1 MSARIVLYSGKG
13 GVGKTSLSAATA
25 IRAAKLG
32 RRTLVVSTDSA
43 HSLADALDRKVGA
56 DPTPVLPGLDAVE
69 IDVNQELAS
78 HWGTIHEYLTRFM
91 TFRGIDETVAE
102 EIAILP
108 GMEELFSLVR
118 VKAWAECGRW
128 DFIVID
134 CAPTGDTVRML
145 AVPEVLSF
153 YFSRIL
159 PLQRTVVRTVRPVA
173 QRMTDMPI
181 PSDDV
186 FGAVK
191 RVYDEMEGVGPLLQD
206 PKRSS
211 IRIVLNPERMVINE
225 SQRLY
230 TYLSL
235 FGFSVDAVIANR
247 VLPEEAR
254 SRYFDRWFDIQAG
267 HLASARADFDPLPF
281 FEAPLFDREMVGTE
295 MLDEFGRRVFGRTD
309 PSAVLHREKPL
320 EVKKEGGAYA
330 LYLRLPFAEK
340 DRIQVFAR
348 GDELVV
354 QVDNQRRTI
363 VLPRTL
369 AGRAVAGAGFAD
381 QRLRVAFGR
390 TEGPG
395 AGRSQRRG
403 DRGSP
408 AAWCRS
414 SSRRSGSTVS
424 GCSRS
429 TGRCSRA
436 SSWRASGSS
445 SAWSGTGRPH
455 PPTGV
460 AARSKSTDPAT
471 MRAWR

>member
-1 MSARIVLYSGKG
+1 VSARIVLYSGKG

-32 RRTLVVSTDSA
+32 HRTLVVSTDSA

-56 DPTPVLPGLDAVE
+56 EPTPIADRLDAVE

-118 VKAWAECGRW
+118 VKAWAESRQW
-128 DFIVID
+128 DFVVID

-145 AVPEVLSF
+145 AVPEVLGF

-191 RVYDEMEGVGPLLQD
+191 RVYDEMVGMGPLLQD

-235 FGFSVDAVIANR
+235 FGFAVDAVIANR

-254 SRYFDRWFDIQAG
+254 SAYFDRWFDIQAA
-267 HLASARADFDPLPF
+267 HLAAARADFDPLPF

-295 MLDEFGRRVFGRTD
+295 MLDEFGRRVFGKSD
-309 PSAVLHREKPL
+309 PAAVLHRDKPV
-320 EVKKEGGAYA
+320 EVKKEGRAYA
-330 LYLRLPFAEK
+330 LYLKLPFAEK
-340 DRIQVFAR
+340 DRIQVFTR

-369 AGRAVAGAGFAD
+369 AGRTVASAGFSE
-381 QRLRVAFGR
+381 QRLRVAFGGK
-390 TEGPG
+390 E
-395 AGRSQRRG
+395 
-403 DRGSP
+403 
-408 AAWCRS
+408 
-414 SSRRSGSTVS
+414 
-424 GCSRS
+424 
-429 TGRCSRA
+429 A
-436 SSWRASGSS
+436 S
-445 SAWSGTGRPH
+445 
-455 PPTGV
+455 
-460 AARSKSTDPAT
+460 
-471 MRAWR
+471 

>member
-1 MSARIVLYSGKG
+1 VSARIVLYSGKG

-32 RRTLVVSTDSA
+32 HRTLVVSTDSA
-43 HSLADALDRKVGA
+43 HSLGDALDREIGPE
-56 DPTPVLPGLDAVE
+56 PTAILPNLEAVE
-69 IDVNQELAS
+69 VDVNRELQS

-91 TFRGIDETVAE
+91 TFRGVDETVAE

-118 VKAWAECGRW
+118 VKAWADSRKW
-128 DFIVID
+128 DLIVID

-153 YFSRIL
+153 YFSRIF
-159 PLQRTVVRTVRPVA
+159 PIQRTVVRTVRPVA

-186 FGAVK
+186 FAAVK
-191 RVYDEMEGVGPLLQD
+191 RVYDQMEGMGPLLQD

-235 FGFSVDAVIANR
+235 FGFPVDAVVANR

-254 SRYFDRWFDIQAG
+254 SKYFDRWFSIQKG
-267 HLASARADFDPLPF
+267 HLASARTAFDPLPF
-281 FEAPLFDREMVGTE
+281 FEAPLFDREMVGVE
-295 MLDEFGRRVFGRTD
+295 MLDVFARRVFGRTD
-309 PSAVLHREKPL
+309 PHAVLHREKPV
-320 EVKKEGGAYA
+320 EVKKEGRAYA

-340 DRIQVFAR
+340 DRIQVHAR

-354 QVDNQRRTI
+354 QVDNQRRHL
-363 VLPRTL
+363 VLPRAL
-369 AGRAVAGAGFAD
+369 AGRRVEQAAFAE
-381 QRLRVAFGR
+381 QRLRVVFGGK
-390 TEGPG
+390 EG
-395 AGRSQRRG
+395 S
-403 DRGSP
+403 
-408 AAWCRS
+408 
-414 SSRRSGSTVS
+414 
-424 GCSRS
+424 
-429 TGRCSRA
+429 
-436 SSWRASGSS
+436 
-445 SAWSGTGRPH
+445 
-455 PPTGV
+455 
-460 AARSKSTDPAT
+460 
-471 MRAWR
+471 

>member
-1 MSARIVLYSGKG
+1 VSARIVLYSGKG

-25 IRAAKLG
+25 IRAARLG
-32 RRTLVVSTDSA
+32 HRTLVVSTDSA
-43 HSLADALDRKVGA
+43 HSLADALDRMVGA
-56 DPTPVLPGLDAVE
+56 EPTRIVEGLDAVE

-91 TFRGIDETVAE
+91 TFRGVDETVAE

-118 VKAWAECGRW
+118 VKAWAESKRW
-128 DFIVID
+128 DFVVID

-153 YFSRIL
+153 YFSRIF
-159 PLQRTVVRTVRPVA
+159 PLQRRVVRTVRPVA

-191 RVYDEMEGVGPLLQD
+191 RVYDQMEGMGPLLQD

-254 SRYFDRWFDIQAG
+254 SAYFDRWFDIQAG
-267 HLASARADFDPLPF
+267 HLASARAGFDPLPF

-295 MLDEFGRRVFGRTD
+295 MLDEFGQRVFGKSD
-309 PSAVLHREKPL
+309 PSVVLHRDKPVD
-320 EVKKEGGAYA
+320 VKKEGRAYA
-330 LYLRLPFAEK
+330 LYLKLPFAEK

-369 AGRAVAGAGFAD
+369 AGRTVASAGFSG
-381 QRLRVAFGR
+381 QRLRVEFGGK
-390 TEGPG
+390 E
-395 AGRSQRRG
+395 
-403 DRGSP
+403 
-408 AAWCRS
+408 
-414 SSRRSGSTVS
+414 
-424 GCSRS
+424 
-429 TGRCSRA
+429 A
-436 SSWRASGSS
+436 S
-445 SAWSGTGRPH
+445 
-455 PPTGV
+455 
-460 AARSKSTDPAT
+460 
-471 MRAWR
+471 

>member
-1 MSARIVLYSGKG
+1 VSARIVLYSGKG

-25 IRAAKLG
+25 IRAATLG
-32 RRTLVVSTDSA
+32 HRTLVVSTDSA

-56 DPTPVLPGLDAVE
+56 EPTPIVDRLDAVE

-118 VKAWAECGRW
+118 VKAWAESRRW
-128 DFIVID
+128 DFVVID

-191 RVYDEMEGVGPLLQD
+191 RVYDEMVGMGPLLQD
-206 PKRSS
+206 PRRSS

-254 SRYFDRWFDIQAG
+254 SAYFDRWFAIQAG
-267 HLASARADFDPLPF
+267 HLATARADFDPLPF
-281 FEAPLFDREMVGTE
+281 FEAPLFDREMVGTS
-295 MLDEFGRRVFGRTD
+295 MLDEFGRRVFGKSD
-309 PSAVLHREKPL
+309 PSAVLHREKPV
-320 EVKKEGGAYA
+320 EVKKEGRAYA

-369 AGRAVAGAGFAD
+369 AGRAVASAGFSD
-381 QRLRVAFGR
+381 ERLRVVFGSK
-390 TEGPG
+390 E
-395 AGRSQRRG
+395 
-403 DRGSP
+403 
-408 AAWCRS
+408 
-414 SSRRSGSTVS
+414 
-424 GCSRS
+424 
-429 TGRCSRA
+429 A
-436 SSWRASGSS
+436 S
-445 SAWSGTGRPH
+445 
-455 PPTGV
+455 
-460 AARSKSTDPAT
+460 
-471 MRAWR
+471 

>member
-1 MSARIVLYSGKG
+1 VSARIVLYSGKG

-32 RRTLVVSTDSA
+32 HRTLVVSTDSA
-43 HSLADALDRKVGA
+43 HSLADALDLKVGA
-56 DPTPVLPGLDAVE
+56 EPTPIVERLDAVE

-118 VKAWAECGRW
+118 VKAWAESGRW
-128 DFIVID
+128 DFVVID

-145 AVPEVLSF
+145 AVPEVLGF

-186 FGAVK
+186 FAAVK
-191 RVYDEMEGVGPLLQD
+191 RVYDEMVGMGPLLQD

-254 SRYFDRWFDIQAG
+254 SAYFDRWFAIQAG
-267 HLASARADFDPLPF
+267 HLATARAGFDPLPF

-295 MLDEFGRRVFGRTD
+295 MLDEFGRRVFGKSD
-309 PSAVLHREKPL
+309 PSAVLHRDKPV
-320 EVKKEGGAYA
+320 EVKKEGRAYA
-330 LYLRLPFAEK
+330 LYLKLPFAEK

-369 AGRAVAGAGFAD
+369 AGRAVASAGFSD
-381 QRLRVAFGR
+381 ERLRVAFGSK
-390 TEGPG
+390 E
-395 AGRSQRRG
+395 
-403 DRGSP
+403 
-408 AAWCRS
+408 
-414 SSRRSGSTVS
+414 
-424 GCSRS
+424 
-429 TGRCSRA
+429 A
-436 SSWRASGSS
+436 S
-445 SAWSGTGRPH
+445 
-455 PPTGV
+455 
-460 AARSKSTDPAT
+460 
-471 MRAWR
+471 